1 MNKIY
6 LLSFIVVLS
15 SCNKTGTTRTSS
27 EASIIDFS
35 FFDKSKITIDSVS
48 IINTKNEHL
57 IEFYRKHQFETVWDS
72 KSDRDSLLFE
82 ISNSENEGLEPED
95 YNNMELHSLEEKRE
109 DLPDS
114 IVTKYDILLT
124 RSAQRLINHLSK
136 GKLNPKLLYANW
148 DLEEKKVPIN
158 AILEDALDNDNLKTA
173 IENCKPKHW
182 MYQRLKA
189 SLRILKQF
197 PKDNL
202 TELVDL
208 KERIIPNKKNKYLP
222 LIKRRLMYWG
232 DLAEKDT
239 LLTTLYNKKT
249 QEAVKLFQTR
259 HGLKS
264 DAVIGR
270 STIDALNFSR
280 NQRIEQVIANLE
292 RWRWFAND
300 FGSHYLL
307 INIPDYSIVAVKNK
321 DTLQSQRVVVGRDT
335 RKTPVLDSKLSNIN
349 LNPNWTV
356 PPTILKEDIYPDAIK
371 NPGVFKKK
379 GLVILDSKNNEI
391 NPLDWKMEDA
401 GKYKYVQKPSKNNS
415 LGSMKINFPNH
426 YSVYLHDTNHR
437 NFFAF
442 SFRSLS
448 SGCVRLEKPLEM
460 AAYILNDTV
469 KWSLQRIKDTT
480 NIVYYWKLQRK
491 KQQEIYLKNAKL
503 IAKKPAL
510 IIENKPLPKPELKT
524 IVIKVNEN
532 IRLHQLYWTAWET
545 KGVLNFREDIYCLD
559 ADLYSKLRY

>member
-72 KSDRDSLLFE
+72 KSDRDSLLYE

-95 YNNMELHSLEEKRE
+95 YNYKELHSLEENRE
-109 DLPDS
+109 NLPDS
-114 IVTKYDILLT
+114 SLTKYDILLT

-208 KERIIPNKKNKYLP
+208 KERIVPNKKNKYLP
-222 LIKRRLMYWG
+222 LIKRRLIYWG
-232 DLAEKDT
+232 DMTEKDT

-249 QEAVKLFQTR
+249 QEAVKTFQTR
-259 HGLKS
+259 HGLKP

-300 FGSHYLL
+300 FGEHYLL

-379 GLVILDSKNNEI
+379 GLVILDQKNEEI
-391 NPLDWKMEDA
+391 NPWTWKMEDA
-401 GKYKYVQKPSKNNS
+401 GKYKYVQKPSRNNS

-480 NIVYYWKLQRK
+480 NIAYYWKLQRK

-503 IAKKPAL
+503 IAKNPAL

-559 ADLYSKLRY
+559 ADLYNKLR